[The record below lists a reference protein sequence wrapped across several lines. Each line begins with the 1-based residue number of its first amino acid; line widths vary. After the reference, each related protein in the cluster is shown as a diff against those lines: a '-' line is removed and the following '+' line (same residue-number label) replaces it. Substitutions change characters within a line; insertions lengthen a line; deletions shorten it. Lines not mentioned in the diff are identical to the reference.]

1 MMSAEARLRAQHAH
15 AIGAIEAIWR
25 RAMFENTLVV
35 KHRAAEGVAVKPN
48 RPAGATR

>member
-1 MMSAEARLRAQHAH
+1 MMSAEARLRARHAH
-15 AIGAIEAIWR
+15 AIEAIGR

-48 RPAGATR
+48 RPAGAAR